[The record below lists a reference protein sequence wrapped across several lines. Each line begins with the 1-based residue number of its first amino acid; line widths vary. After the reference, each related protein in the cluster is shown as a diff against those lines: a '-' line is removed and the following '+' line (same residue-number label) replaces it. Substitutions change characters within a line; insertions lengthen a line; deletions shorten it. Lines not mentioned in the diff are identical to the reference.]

1 MTAPAGWTCA
11 DRGTRSTSTAV
22 STLDGTAQHIN
33 SLRAELRRRG
43 AHPKVLAYCTQ
54 ETLAE
59 NAFHA
64 SLEAAKSVFDRLRLL
79 TGQQLDG
86 ARLVDAV
93 LMPGAAGAPRVAINT
108 GVTATERDE
117 QKGFASL
124 IKGLSSMYRN
134 PAAHDPRLNRPV
146 GDEELLELLTTLSMV
161 HRRLDAAQ

>member
-1 MTAPAGWTCA
+1 MPTGAPARRARPSAPSTGPL
-11 DRGTRSTSTAV
+11 STSTPCAR
-22 STLDGTAQHIN
+22 N
-33 SLRAELRRRG
+33 SAAWG

>member
-1 MTAPAGWTCA
+1 LYEPPIPPLSEPATPQ
-11 DRGTRSTSTAV
+11 TSHLTV
-22 STLDGTAQHIN
+22 HQQTP
-33 SLRAELRRRG
+33 
-43 AHPKVLAYCTQ
+43 HPAL
-54 ETLAE
+54 
-59 NAFHA
+59 
-64 SLEAAKSVFDRLRLL
+64 
-79 TGQQLDG
+79 
-86 ARLVDAV
+86 RLVDAV

-146 GDEELLELLTTLSMV
+146 GDEELLERLTTLSMV